1 MSVEELRTV
10 FVYLGALWWR
20 MQGMDVTVDLGRN
33 AEKRVGPISHSH
45 FGVWKEITLK
55 AAPAPTWSSPIKA
68 NSSPEVGLSLS
79 LSRDS
84 GPRAECLVGGF
95 PEGIVSGRGWGQG
108 DH

>member
-1 MSVEELRTV
+1 MSVEELRRV
-10 FVYLGALWWR
+10 FVYLVALWWR
-20 MQGMDVTVDLGRN
+20 MQGMDVTVDLGRD
-33 AEKRVGPISHSH
+33 AEKRVGSISHSH

-55 AAPAPTWSSPIKA
+55 AAPAPTWSSPSTA

-79 LSRDS
+79 FSRDS

-95 PEGIVSGRGWGQG
+95 PEGIVLGGGAAR